1 MVSISPKILRIKN
14 NSQGILQ
21 SICHYGEK
29 EEIIMNKMAL
39 AAIGIGAAFLMRNKN
54 ARGNLMKQFEGLT
67 TAFSPKSGSQS
78 GS

>member
-1 MVSISPKILRIKN
+1 
-14 NSQGILQ
+14 
-21 SICHYGEK
+21 
-29 EEIIMNKMAL
+29 MNKMAL